1 MSVSRRIDEHLVTEI
16 LSFDD
21 NLCFPRNSCLNT
33 SSCIISRLKDRTFPG
48 ECKTF
53 PSLLILY
60 TAMANPNAKGI
71 KRLINA
77 CFFSVAGFKATWTH
91 EEAFR
96 QEVILFVVTT
106 PLAIW
111 LGETNI
117 EKLLL
122 IGSMVLVMLVELLN
136 SAVEAVVDRV
146 GLEHHELSGR
156 AKDIGSAAVMMSLV
170 WAAITWALILL

>member
-1 MSVSRRIDEHLVTEI
+1 
-16 LSFDD
+16 
-21 NLCFPRNSCLNT
+21 
-33 SSCIISRLKDRTFPG
+33 
-48 ECKTF
+48 
-53 PSLLILY
+53 
-60 TAMANPNAKGI
+60 MANQNAKGF

-77 CFFSVAGFKATWTH
+77 CFFSAAGFKATWEH

-96 QEVILFVVTT
+96 QEVILFVVST

-111 LGETNI
+111 LGGTLV

-122 IGSMVLVMLVELLN
+122 IGSVVLVMLVELLN
-136 SAVEAVVDRV
+136 TAVEAVVDRV
-146 GLEHHELSGR
+146 GFEHHELSGR